1 MLSRMNHR
9 LARWSSQQAGSS
21 LRAKL
26 ETLVPKKK
34 EQLARIKKEL
44 GDKVNRFKLGTW

>member
-9 LARWSSQQAGSS
+9 LARWSSQQAGAS
-21 LRAKL
+21 LRGKL
-26 ETLVPKKK
+26 ETLIPKKK

-44 GDKVNRFKLGTW
+44 GDKVELIH